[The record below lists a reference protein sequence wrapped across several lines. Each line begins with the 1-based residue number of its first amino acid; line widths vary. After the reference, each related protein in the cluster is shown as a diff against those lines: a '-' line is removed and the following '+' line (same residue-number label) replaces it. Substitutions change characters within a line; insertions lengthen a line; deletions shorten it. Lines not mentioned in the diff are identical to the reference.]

1 MKLLYESRIKGDFE
15 GWDGDKVFE
24 LYNGT
29 KWQQRNY
36 KYQYQYYYRPKAK
49 IYQNG
54 SRYFLHVECMN
65 DIIEVF
71 RIY

>member
-15 GWDGDKVFE
+15 GWDRDKVFE
-24 LYNGT
+24 LDNGT

-36 KYQYQYYYRPKAK
+36 KYKYHYCYRPKAK

-54 SRYFLHVECMN
+54 SRYFLHVECVN
-65 DIIEVF
+65 DRIEVI
-71 RIY
+71 RVN